1 MTLSKCYK
9 IKMSIKIK
17 KTESKEAKELKEI
30 KKEVEKENQRFAKL
44 KAKKKVGIDEW
55 RDVVFDNFPD
65 LLIPAEVGL
74 SIVSQ
79 LLIKDIKNPF
89 ALVYVDVPSSGKTI
103 VLNFFSTIKE
113 LIYTT
118 DDFTP
123 ASFVSHYSNTKREDI
138 AKNDLLPR
146 IRYKTLL
153 IRDLA
158 TIFAKRDEDVQSML
172 GILIRVL
179 DGEGLKSDSGVY
191 GQRGYEG
198 DYHFMLLG
206 ASTQIRPRIWKVMGN
221 LGSRLFF
228 LNIDSGDKSDEE
240 LANQLGSSCRDKEIA
255 CRNITEDY
263 LKTLWSENPK
273 GVDWD
278 LKNDD
283 IETKMTIA
291 RFAKVLARLR
301 GPVNVWKDGYGSD
314 EENHS
319 EPIIEKPDRLNQLL
333 YNFTRGHALICGRK
347 RISKEELPILA
358 KIALDSAL
366 PNRSKMIKALIL
378 NNGSLNTNEG
388 MERLNF
394 SRPTI
399 HKIMKE
405 MTIVGI
411 VKPSSNLFE
420 SDLGRTPKG
429 IELKEEFNW
438 LLKDEV
444 KSLIK

>member
-1 MTLSKCYK
+1 MG
-9 IKMSIKIK
+9 IEIK
-17 KTESKEAKELKEI
+17 KTESREAKELKKI
-30 KKEVEKENQRFAKL
+30 KEEVKKENQRFVKL
-44 KAKKKVGIDEW
+44 KAEKKIEIDEW
-55 RDVVFDNFPD
+55 RNIIFNNFPE

-113 LIYTT
+113 LVYTT

-123 ASFVSHYSNTKREDI
+123 ASFVSHYSNVKRKDVAE
-138 AKNDLLPR
+138 NDLLPR

-228 LNIDSGDKSDEE
+228 LNINSGDKSENE
-240 LANQLGSSCRDKEIA
+240 LANQLELSCRSKEIV
-255 CRNITEDY
+255 CRNATENY
-263 LKTLWSENPK
+263 LKTLWSENPE
-273 GVDWD
+273 GIGWD

-283 IETKMTIA
+283 MDTKVAIA
-291 RFAKVLARLR
+291 RFAKILARLR

-333 YNFTRGHALICGRK
+333 YNFARGHALICGRR
-347 RISKEELPILA
+347 RISKEDLPILS
-358 KIALDSAL
+358 KVALDSAL
-366 PNRSKMIKALIL
+366 PNRSKMIKALLL
-378 NNGSLNTNEG
+378 NNGFLDTNEG

-394 SRPTI
+394 SRPTV

-405 MTIVGI
+405 MTMVGI
-411 VKPSSNLFE
+411 VDPSPNLFD
-420 SDLGRTPKG
+420 SDLGRPSKS

-438 LLKDEV
+438 LLEDEV